1 MFKKQCIFIN
11 NCLIYLVAT
20 ECTHTLNGKEYTG
33 TVSHTKTGK
42 PCQRWDSQTP
52 HKHDYNHLSKD
63 ENYCRNTD
71 GSAGPWCYTMD
82 PDIRWEL
89 CDVPKCGKH
98 FYNWSLHKFIH
109 TLNKGDWYAFGR
121 FEIHWNISCF
131 PLGFFPLLFSF
142 IFKNDLLP
150 IKSQFVH
157 YSGKIY
163 IVEQIC
169 TW

>member
-11 NCLIYLVAT
+11 NCLIYSVAT

-98 FYNWSLHKFIH
+98 LYNWSLHKFIH
-109 TLNKGDWYAFGR
+109 TYT
-121 FEIHWNISCF
+121 
-131 PLGFFPLLFSF
+131 
-142 IFKNDLLP
+142 
-150 IKSQFVH
+150 
-157 YSGKIY
+157 IY
-163 IVEQIC
+163 IHIKGIGTLLVVLKFTGISLVSHCFFFLFYFRSYSKMIC
-169 TW
+169 YQLSHNLSIIQEKNI